1 MGPKNSEVN
10 FCSFLYLQKQNHQAI
25 GSGFSQEQP
34 QIKRGLLFTRM
45 ITFVSC
51 KFGRVKAHYWI
62 LARKLSTMMK
72 GIKAS
77 VALSRN
83 YSCLLFNR
91 EWRLTPITSTSKN
104 GEVKLC
110 EPCLWFLAN
119 GTDFTASA
127 RSLSKKV
134 KHEMSR
140 PHHQNKGMREDQW
153 IVLHILTWIIAKDK
167 QGKVV
172 VWFRPGGRA
181 TSSHP

>member
-25 GSGFSQEQP
+25 GSGFSQKQS
-34 QIKRGLLFTRM
+34 QIKGGLLFTRM

-51 KFGRVKAHYWI
+51 KFGRAKAHYWI

-77 VALSRN
+77 VALSSKWDRF
-83 YSCLLFNR
+83 YSQCK
-91 EWRLTPITSTSKN
+91 II
-104 GEVKLC
+104 VK
-110 EPCLWFLAN
+110 
-119 GTDFTASA
+119 
-127 RSLSKKV
+127 KI

-181 TSSHP
+181 TSSHPLIVDIMTLWRCGHNESKDSMTPIDFTKEFTTVF